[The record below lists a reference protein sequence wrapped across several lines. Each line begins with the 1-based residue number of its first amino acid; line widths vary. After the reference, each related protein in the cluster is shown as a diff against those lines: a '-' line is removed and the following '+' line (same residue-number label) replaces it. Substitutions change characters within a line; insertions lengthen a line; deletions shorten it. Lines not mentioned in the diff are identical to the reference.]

1 MHMMIDETKPIESIP
16 TDTKRRS
23 DAPTRL
29 QRVLRLARKHPI
41 GTIGAVIVGLVLII
55 SIFAPLIAPYEASRM
70 LGRRLQPPNARFLLG
85 TDELGRDVFSR
96 IIYGA
101 RVSLYVGLIAVGLG
115 LLVGGFIGVIAGFF
129 GGIVDSVLMR
139 FMDIMLAFPGLV
151 LAIVIAGLLGP
162 STTNAMIAIGI
173 VYMPTFARIAR
184 GSVLGVRAE
193 PYIDA
198 ATLTGGTNLHIIR
211 RHILPNIMVPMIVQ
225 SSLAMSTA
233 ILSEAALSF
242 LGLGTQ
248 PPSPS
253 WGQMLSSSRKFMEIL
268 PLLAIVPG
276 VAIMVVVIGFNFLGD
291 GLRDALDPRLKE

>member
-1 MHMMIDETKPIESIP
+1 MRMTIDETKPIESLPIDNDRQRASP
-16 TDTKRRS
+16 SRLRR
-23 DAPTRL
+23 
-29 QRVLRLARKHPI
+29 VVRLAQHHPI
-41 GTIGAVIVGLVLII
+41 GAIGAIIVALVIVI
-55 SIFAPLIAPYEASRM
+55 SVAAPLVAPYEASRM
-70 LGRRLQPPNARFLLG
+70 LGRRLQAPSARFLLG

-101 RVSLYVGLIAVGLG
+101 RISLYVGLISVGLG
-115 LLVGGFIGVIAGFF
+115 LLVGGFIGVVSGFF
-129 GGIVDSVLMR
+129 GGIIDNVLMR
-139 FMDIMLAFPGLV
+139 IMDIMLAFPGLV

-184 GSVLGVRAE
+184 GAVLGIKSE
-193 PYIDA
+193 PYIEA
-198 ATLTGGTNLHIIR
+198 AVLVGGTQRHIIR
-211 RHILPNIMVPMIVQ
+211 RHILPNIMVPMIIQ

-253 WGQMLSSSRKFMEIL
+253 WGAMLSSSRKFMELI

-276 VAIMVVVIGFNFLGD
+276 LAIMIVVIGFNFLGD

>member
-1 MHMMIDETKPIESIP
+1 MNQSTPLDASVIGAGYARSNPGLL
-16 TDTKRRS
+16 RRS
-23 DAPTRL
+23 A
-29 QRVLRLARKHPI
+29 RLARQHPI
-41 GTIGAVIVGLVLII
+41 GAIGAAIVAVVVLVGIG
-55 SIFAPLIAPYEASRM
+55 APLIAPYEASSM
-70 LGRRLQPPNARFLLG
+70 LGRRLQPPSAKFLLG
-85 TDELGRDVFSR
+85 TDELGRDVYSR

-101 RVSLYVGLIAVGLG
+101 RISLYVGLISVSLG
-115 LLVGGFIGVIAGFF
+115 LLVGGLIGVLAGFF
-129 GGIVDSVLMR
+129 GGVLDNVLMR
-139 FMDIMLAFPGLV
+139 LTDIMLAFPGLV

-173 VYMPTFARIAR
+173 VYMPIFARIAR
-184 GSVLGVRAE
+184 GAVLSVKAE
-193 PYIDA
+193 PYIEA
-198 ATLTGGTNLHIIR
+198 AAVIGGTRRHVIG
-211 RHILPNIMVPMIVQ
+211 RHILPNIMVPLIVQ

-253 WGQMLSSSRKFMEIL
+253 WGSMLSSSRKFMETA

-276 VAIMVVVIGFNFLGD
+276 VAIMIVVIGFNFLGD